1 MENFDLVPVPKRRN
15 QTLIPK
21 QGQNLDSVLSPK
33 PVKRRGRKPGIRCSV
48 LQRNAAN
55 ARERSRMRV
64 LSTAFMELKSVLP
77 WVPRDT
83 KLSKLDTL
91 KLAAG
96 YIAYLDHILSD
107 SETPL
112 CSNYCSMAPIGN
124 DSLFRTILKRSVSRS
139 KTNACTEHTSSV
151 VKRKPTLEYPS
162 SQGRIDPIH
171 PESPNNWT
179 RDVKAVHTYQQYP
192 CAPTVQSL
200 IDPINYTI
208 PHISD
213 PESKMKLSH
222 FQTAENLSYLP
233 VTSSNTPIVPSAFT
247 TLQLNS
253 TESKIDSTCTSLS
266 SLYTYNHNHLHK

>member
-15 QTLIPK
+15 QTPVSK
-21 QGQNLDSVLSPK
+21 QGQSSNPVLSPK
-33 PVKRRGRKPGIRCSV
+33 PVKRRGRKPGIRCSI

-107 SETPL
+107 SEPPL

-124 DSLFRTILKRSVSRS
+124 ESLFRTILKRSVSRS
-139 KTNACTEHTSSV
+139 KTNEFAEQTTSIA
-151 VKRKPTLEYPS
+151 KRKPTVEYPS
-162 SQGRIDPIH
+162 CQGRIDQSRPQ
-171 PESPNNWT
+171 SPDNWT
-179 RDVKAVHTYQQYP
+179 RDAKAMCTYQQYP
-192 CAPTVQSL
+192 YIPTVHPL
-200 IDPINYTI
+200 IDPINYSI

-213 PESKMKLSH
+213 PASKIKLSYS
-222 FQTAENLSYLP
+222 QTPESLSYLP
-233 VTSSNTPIVPSAFT
+233 VTSSNTPFVPSAFT

-253 TESKIDSTCTSLS
+253 IESKIDSSCTSPS
-266 SLYTYNHNHLHK
+266 FLYTYDHLHK